1 MRRLHAAAARQ
12 GGFTLVELITT
23 VLLVGA
29 VAAIAAPRFADPG
42 PFRTRAFFDDA
53 LAATRYAHQVAIA
66 SGCATRIAFSGGYSA
81 FIDCG
86 GGEVA
91 LTRPGAATA
100 VSSTAP
106 TGVTVTST
114 GFSFDRIGRA
124 AIGGGG
130 ATVTVGPHAFTVDA
144 ETGLAR

>member
-42 PFRTRAFFDDA
+42 PFRTRAFFDDT
-53 LAATRYAHQVAIA
+53 LTATRYAHQVAIA
-66 SGCATRIAFSGGYSA
+66 SGCATRIAFSGGYNA

-100 VSSTAP
+100 VSATAP
-106 TGVTVTST
+106 AGVTVTTTS
-114 GFSFDRIGRA
+114 FSFDRIGRA

-130 ATVTVGPHAFTVDA
+130 ATVSVGPHAFTVDA